1 MLHITN
7 GDTVVEIFKQVEM
20 PGEYLSWIDVLV
32 DGPVP
37 TTDSLEA
44 LSAIRAQFVA
54 DAGWEYFNVARE
66 TFAAR
71 DRRFLRCLEEDE
83 VVLWFEHDLHDQLQ
97 LLQVLDWFHANR
109 PRLDQLKL
117 LHPQGYLGAAPPDLV
132 AGLIDIRQPVKPS
145 QIDLGH
151 WGWQAFTAAGPTQLV
166 EIINA
171 PDDDTKGLPY
181 LCANFRRFLAEYPS
195 TRNGLSRTEQ
205 LLLQSIAEGNE
216 SRADIFTAY
225 SQKEPVIFLGDM
237 SAWGRLDRL
246 ASGGAITDGD
256 AHKLTAFGEKLLA
269 GDADWIRGRGID
281 LWLGGVHLHGRDAA
295 WRWDEAEQQL
305 VSL

>member
-37 TTDSLEA
+37 RTESLEA
-44 LSAIRAQFVA
+44 LSEVRAQFVA
-54 DAGWEYFNVARE
+54 DSDWEYLDVARD

-71 DRRFLRCLEEDE
+71 DRRFVKCLEDDE

-97 LLQVLDWFHANR
+97 MLQVLDWFYTNR

-151 WGWQAFTAAGPTQLV
+151 LAWEAFTAPDPSGLLALLA
-166 EIINA
+166 A
-171 PDDDTKGLPY
+171 PEDDTKSLPY
-181 LCANFRRFLAEYPS
+181 LCTNFQRFLAEYPS
-195 TRNGLSRTEQ
+195 THNGLAKTEE
-205 LLLQSIAEGNE
+205 LLLEAVAEGNRTRPE
-216 SRADIFTAY
+216 IFTAY
-225 SQKEPVIFLGDM
+225 TQKEPVIFMGDM
-237 SAWGRLDRL
+237 SAWTRLDRL
-246 ASGGAITDGD
+246 VAGGAITEGEV
-256 AHKLTAFGEKLLA
+256 HEVTSFGRKLLSRE
-269 GDADWIRGRGID
+269 ADWVRGRGID
-281 LWLGGVHLHGRDAA
+281 TWLGGVHLSGADAA
-295 WRWDEAEQQL
+295 WRWDETLQTVAGM
-305 VSL
+305 